1 VARREQAV
9 QVLEGS
15 QAHKPAGGSPP
26 RGIFLLGLCALAGG
40 LQAATVWLTLDQ
52 WRGLSLP
59 DRVASLAFVG
69 IVLPVMGFGALIV
82 MRRPGNRIGWLLVA
96 TGLAVGTSGLAQT
109 YANAGPG
116 QPGARLAAWVSNWLW
131 VSLGLLVVL
140 LLLVYPDGQLP
151 SPRWRPLVWAAVV
164 GYGLAAVCSALYPEL
179 PALPGSR
186 NPTGLYG
193 PAGQLVR
200 VAFSVLNWLLLPVE
214 VAALASLLVRFRR
227 SSGVVRQQLK
237 WLAYGAALTL
247 LVWLVPLPGWLGRW
261 QEAAGNVV
269 AWALPAA
276 IAVAVLR
283 YRLYDIDRLINR
295 TLVYGLLTALLGGA
309 YAGAVLVLGQVFG
322 GVGRDPPSWAVA
334 GITLAV
340 AALFQPARRRIQRA
354 VDRRFNRR
362 KYNAAQTIQGFSTR
376 LRDQVDLDTLSSELL
391 AVADQTMQPTQASLW
406 LRPSP
411 PGSSDMP
418 SNEATPTTWAY

>member
-1 VARREQAV
+1 M
-9 QVLEGS
+9 QVLEVG
-15 QAHKPAGGSPP
+15 QAHTPAGGSP
-26 RGIFLLGLCALAGG
+26 RRKIFLLGLCALAGG

-69 IVLPVMGFGALIV
+69 IVLPVVGFGALIV
-82 MRRPGNRIGWLLVA
+82 ARRPSNQVGRLLLA

-109 YANAGPG
+109 YAKAGPS
-116 QPGARLAAWVSNWLW
+116 QPGVRLAAWISNWLW

-140 LLLVYPDGQLP
+140 LLLVYPDGRLP
-151 SPRWRPLVWAAVV
+151 SPRWRALAWAAVV
-164 GYGLAAVCSALYPEL
+164 AYALAAVCSALYPAL

-200 VAFSVLNWLLLPVE
+200 VAFTVLNWLLLPVE
-214 VAALASLLVRFRR
+214 IAALGSLLVRFRR
-227 SSGVVRQQLK
+227 SRGVVRQQLK

-247 LVWLVPLPGWLGRW
+247 LVWLVPLPGGLGRW
-261 QEAAGNVV
+261 QDAAGNVV

-276 IAVAVLR
+276 IAIAVLR

-322 GVGRDPPSWAVA
+322 GVERDPPSWAVA
-334 GITLAV
+334 GVTLAV
-340 AALFQPARRRIQRA
+340 AALFQPARRRIQQA

-362 KYNAAQTIQGFSTR
+362 KYNATQTIQAFSTR

-406 LRPSP
+406 FRPSP
-411 PGSSDMP
+411 PGSSDRP
-418 SNEATPTTWAY
+418 SNEALPTTWAY